1 MTAVNKSD
9 AIEHGPA
16 TDFPTFPSIV
26 DYADRASSYAHAS
39 KAGNT
44 RKAYASDMAD
54 FARFTRSFEAEP
66 VPAPWQLVAAY
77 ATHMADR
84 DLKIATIRRRMVA
97 ISQAHKAAGHASPT
111 ANQTVRDVVAGIA
124 RTKGVPPRRKDAL
137 DAGLLRDVV
146 LSLRGDGLKP
156 KRDRAIVLLGFA
168 IAGRRS
174 EVAAL
179 NIEDLRFDERGLV
192 VMIRESKT
200 DQEGVGVEIGVPY
213 VAIEGLCAT
222 RAVQEWINAAG
233 ISSGALFRTFSLSGA
248 LQANRIDGADVARLV
263 KRVVAAAGIMGDFAG
278 HSLRAGFVTSA
289 AANPNVNEVDIM
301 RVSRHRSV
309 AILRGYVRRATVF
322 DKAPLTSIFGAR
334 RQ

>member
-1 MTAVNKSD
+1 
-9 AIEHGPA
+9 
-16 TDFPTFPSIV
+16 
-26 DYADRASSYAHAS
+26 
-39 KAGNT
+39 
-44 RKAYASDMAD
+44 
-54 FARFTRSFEAEP
+54 
-66 VPAPWQLVAAY
+66 
-77 ATHMADR
+77 
-84 DLKIATIRRRMVA
+84 MVA
-97 ISQAHKAAGHASPT
+97 ISQAHKSAGHASPT

-146 LSLRGDGLKP
+146 LSLQGNGLKP
-156 KRDRAIVLLGFA
+156 TRDRAIVLLGFA

-174 EVAAL
+174 EIAAL
-179 NIEDLRFDERGLV
+179 DIEDLRFDERGLV
-192 VMIRESKT
+192 VTIRESKT
-200 DQEGVGVEIGVPY
+200 DQEGIGVEIGVPF

-222 RAVQEWINAAG
+222 RAVQDWIAKAG
-233 ISSGALFRTFSLSGA
+233 LTSGALFRTFSMSGA

-263 KRVVAAAGIMGDFAG
+263 AAAGITGDFAG

-334 RQ
+334 RP

>member
-1 MTAVNKSD
+1 MTTVNKSN
-9 AIEHGPA
+9 ALEHGPA

-26 DYADRASSYAHAS
+26 DYADRASSYARAS

-97 ISQAHKAAGHASPT
+97 ISQAHKSAGHASPT
-111 ANQTVRDVVAGIA
+111 SNQTVRDVVAGIA

-233 ISSGALFRTFSLSGA
+233 NLVGSALSDLLHVGRTSGESDRRRGRRPPRKASCRRGRHYGGFCRPQPSRWLCDLSCGE
-248 LQANRIDGADVARLV
+248 
-263 KRVVAAAGIMGDFAG
+263 
-278 HSLRAGFVTSA
+278 
-289 AANPNVNEVDIM
+289 P
-301 RVSRHRSV
+301 
-309 AILRGYVRRATVF
+309 
-322 DKAPLTSIFGAR
+322 
-334 RQ
+334 